1 MDGKLVDRGILEVCS
16 KRVIAVPKEGKGGEY
31 REDQLDLFG
40 VDMHGN

>member
-16 KRVIAVPKEGKGGEY
+16 KRVIAVPKEGKGEY